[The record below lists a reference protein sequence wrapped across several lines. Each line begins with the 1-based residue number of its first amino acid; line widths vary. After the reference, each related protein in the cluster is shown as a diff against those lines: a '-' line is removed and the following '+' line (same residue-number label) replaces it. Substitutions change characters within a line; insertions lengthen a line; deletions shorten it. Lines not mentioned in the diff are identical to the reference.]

1 MNNMNKFKIGDIVAR
16 KSYGGDL
23 YFRVAAVIERGDGK
37 TSYLLKGLVYRL
49 EADSY
54 GDDLVRLRPSDAH
67 MILRNEIT
75 IARKKSCARR
85 ISPWWA
91 HMAAIFRARP
101 GSVLHLDGSADYLE
115 MCIKYY
121 REASLNVIGKT
132 VEERKQPEAVGQLI
146 RRYQPDIL
154 VVTGHDAMK
163 KGAGVGS
170 IDNYKNSRYF
180 IESVREA
187 RRIEAS
193 LDRLCI
199 FAGACQSFFEAIMDA
214 GANFASSPG
223 RIMINALDPA
233 IVSKKIALT
242 DSRITV
248 TPEEIAQL
256 TVSGS
261 EGIGGV
267 NTRGRLKTYR

>member
-1 MNNMNKFKIGDIVAR
+1 MNKFKIGDIVAR

-23 YFRVAAVIERGDGK
+23 YFRVAAVTERGDGK

-54 GDDLVRLRPSDAH
+54 GDDLVKLRPSDAH
-67 MILRNEIT
+67 MNLRNEIT
-75 IARKKSCARR
+75 IARKKSRARR
-85 ISPWWA
+85 IYPWWA
-91 HMAAIFRARP
+91 HIAARFRTRP

-121 REASLNVIGKT
+121 REASLNVIGKA
-132 VEERKQPEAVGQLI
+132 VEERNQPEVVGQLI

-154 VVTGHDAMK
+154 VVTEHDAMK
-163 KGAGVGS
+163 KGAAGVSS
-170 IDNYKNSRYF
+170 IENYKNSRYF

-187 RRIEAS
+187 RKVEAS

-267 NTRGRLKTYR
+267 NTRGRLKA